1 MTRWE
6 RLSEWPLAAA
16 AALFLAAYAWPIL
29 EPDLRPA
36 WVHLCNGVTWAVWA
50 LFAVDYVVRL
60 CVAEDRARWFWR
72 HLLDLII
79 LALPLLRPLRLIRLV
94 VLIRTL
100 NRSASTNLRGR
111 VAAYVAGGSA
121 LLAFVAAL
129 AVLDAERGHAGANL
143 TTFGDA
149 IWWACTTMTTVGYG
163 DHYPVTGEGRLVG
176 VLLMIGGIALLGTVT
191 ATLASWLVEAVTDED
206 DEEQD
211 SEIAQLQADVARLTA
226 LLESREGID

>member
-6 RLSEWPLAAA
+6 RISEWPLAAA

-29 EPDLRPA
+29 QPDLHPV
-36 WVHLCNGVTWAVWA
+36 WVHLCDAVTWAVWA
-50 LFAVDYVVRL
+50 FFVIDYVVRL
-60 CVAEDRARWFWR
+60 SLADDRRRWFWK
-72 HLLDLII
+72 HLLDLVI

-100 NRSASTNLRGR
+100 NRSASSNLRGR

-129 AVLDAERGHAGANL
+129 AVLSAERGHPGANL

-163 DHYPVTGEGRLVG
+163 DHYPITAEGRLVG

-191 ATLASWLVEAVTDED
+191 ATLASWLVETVQGEGED
-206 DEEQD
+206 EQD
-211 SEIAQLQADVARLTA
+211 TEIAQLKADVQRLTA
-226 LLESREGID
+226 LIESRDGAD